1 MTVKTLQAN
10 DRLRAALAARAGSLP
25 LKPKPTPK
33 PELKAAFKSVP
44 APIAPAKVAP
54 PELNE
59 AEKAGRSRRA
69 AIAATR
75 RTLLKRW
82 PNCFSGC
89 MRPKKPLKV
98 GIDKDIIA
106 ADPEL
111 DTEIVKL
118 VLRIYV
124 THETYREVMIE
135 GAGRVD
141 LDGNPAGV
149 VTKSQAELSAMKL
162 KQKGRTPPKRL
173 RQQSPPLSA
182 GPCSA
187 GKSMQG
193 FRDDTE

>member
-33 PELKAAFKSVP
+33 PELKAALKSVP
-44 APIAPAKVAP
+44 APIAPAKVAQ

-59 AEKAGRSRRA
+59 AEKAGRSRGA

-75 RTLLKRW
+75 RALLKRW
-82 PNCFSGC
+82 PNCFSGY
-89 MRPKKPLKV
+89 MRPKKPLRV
-98 GIDKDIIA
+98 GIDKDILA

-124 THETYREVMIE
+124 AHETYRKVMIE

-141 LDGNPAGV
+141 LDGNPAGF

-162 KQKGRTPPKRL
+162 KRKVKNTTKATLAAPAT
-173 RQQSPPLSA
+173 SSA
-182 GPCSA
+182 TT
-187 GKSMQG
+187 
-193 FRDDTE
+193 R